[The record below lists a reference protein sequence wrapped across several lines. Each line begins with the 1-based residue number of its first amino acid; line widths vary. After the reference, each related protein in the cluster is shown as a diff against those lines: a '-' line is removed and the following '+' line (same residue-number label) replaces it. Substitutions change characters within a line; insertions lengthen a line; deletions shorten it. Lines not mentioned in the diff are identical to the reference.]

1 MKTVRFNCMLAVILA
16 GIAIALAGCRGA
28 GETNSPVELV
38 ATIEQELHVIDF
50 TDPDCGDLG
59 TVILRALQKRETT
72 PGVEPTFLDVKLTAY
87 RVSYRRT
94 DGGTLVPSPFT
105 RSISMLVPVGG
116 TATSISML
124 VPVGGAATGPGF
136 LAFEQD
142 ALSKAPFAA
151 LLPQNGGVDPETGR
165 QSVTMEVRMDVFGET
180 LSGENVFARATSEL
194 TFCVGCGGCV

>member
-1 MKTVRFNCMLAVILA
+1 MKTVRFNWLVAVMLA
-16 GIAIALAGCRGA
+16 GIALALAGCKGA

-38 ATIEQELHVIDF
+38 ATVEQDLHVVDF
-50 TDPDCGDLG
+50 TDPDCGQIG
-59 TVILRALQKRETT
+59 TVFLRALQKRPATD
-72 PGVEPTFLDVKLTAY
+72 PTFLDVKLTAY

-94 DGGTLVPSPFT
+94 DGGTLVPQEFT

-116 TATSISML
+116 TATELGS
-124 VPVGGAATGPGF
+124 F

-142 ALSKAPFAA
+142 ALSQAPFAA

-165 QSVTMEVRMDVFGET
+165 QSVTMELRLDFFGET

-194 TFCVGCGGCV
+194 TFCISCGGCV